1 MTAIL
6 DGLIATGATFE
17 AVADEASTLGYK
29 LKERRVKPPLAGSIF
44 VDKTG
49 LLHRVRYRY
58 LGWVISIDG
67 DTRLHLVRW
76 KKAFTVGGYIL
87 EPDTA
92 DHNLTVQWFAL
103 ALVVF
108 ARLLLVILVSILQ
121 QVTDVTLAP
130 LWILIG
136 LILASTTY
144 TSITLIHRSQW
155 HDLEAALATL
165 APDWIPRLSRD
176 VGGRVLAL
184 ATIFGM
190 VILDLILALSAAI
203 WAVGIGFLF
212 LDLMPTRHIKQ
223 ATALTHTPQ
232 VRTIREPSQVIAQLK
247 YLLSVS
253 GEGVHVLETR
263 TPETLLFASE
273 RLVRQGEPISVLGPT
288 AEFLPGTLRSN
299 FAWDGSDIGDYHFSN
314 LMDLIGLHH
323 WRRRFG
329 GSLDYQIGPDN
340 QGLSSSEAAALQVAR
355 ALAQGAGTL
364 ILVDALAS
372 MSADRQMELL
382 NRLAAANRRIFVY
395 SSISDL
401 WEGGV
406 IELD

>member
-17 AVADEASTLGYK
+17 AVADEAGSLGYR
-29 LKERRVKPPLAGSIF
+29 LKERRVKPPVAGSIF
-44 VDKTG
+44 VDQTG
-49 LLHRVRYRY
+49 LLHRIRYRCF
-58 LGWVISIDG
+58 GWIVSIDG
-67 DTRLHLVRW
+67 DTRLHLIRW
-76 KKAFTVGGYIL
+76 KKAFAVGGYIL
-87 EPDTA
+87 EPDVA
-92 DHNLTVQWFAL
+92 DYTLAVQWLAI

-121 QVTDVTLAP
+121 QVDDVTLAP

-155 HDLEAALATL
+155 NDLEAALATM

-184 ATIFGM
+184 ATIIGM
-190 VILDLILALSAAI
+190 LILDLILALSAAI
-203 WAVGIGFLF
+203 WVVGVGFLF
-212 LDLMPTRHIKQ
+212 LDLMPTRHFKQ
-223 ATALTHTPQ
+223 ARALTHAPL
-232 VRTIREPSQVIAQLK
+232 VRTIREPSQVMARLK

-253 GEGVHVLETR
+253 GQGVHVLKTNALKPYSLR
-263 TPETLLFASE
+263 VSNWSG
-273 RLVRQGEPISVLGPT
+273 GEPITVLGPE

-299 FAWDGSDIGDYHFSN
+299 FAWDASEIGDYHFSN
-314 LMDLIGLHH
+314 LMELIGLQH
-323 WRRRFG
+323 WRKRFG
-329 GSLDYQIGPDN
+329 GSLNYQIGPDN

-355 ALAQGAGTL
+355 ALAQGADTL

-395 SSISDL
+395 SSVSDL
-401 WEGGV
+401 WEGEV

>member
-17 AVADEASTLGYK
+17 AVADEAGSLGYR
-29 LKERRVKPPLAGSIF
+29 LKERRVKAPVAGSIF
-44 VDKTG
+44 VDQTG
-49 LLHRVRYRY
+49 LLHRVRYRCF
-58 LGWVISIDG
+58 GWVISIDR
-67 DTRLHLVRW
+67 DTRLHLVHW
-76 KKAFTVGGYIL
+76 KKAFAVGGYIL
-87 EPDTA
+87 EPDVA
-92 DHNLTVQWFAL
+92 DHTLTIQWLAL

-108 ARLLLVILVSILQ
+108 ARLLLVVLVSILQ
-121 QVTDVTLAP
+121 QVNDVTLAP

-136 LILASTTY
+136 LILASTSY

-155 HDLEAALATL
+155 HDLEAALATM

-184 ATIFGM
+184 ATILSIL
-190 VILDLILALSAAI
+190 ILDLVLALSAAI
-203 WAVGIGFLF
+203 WVVGVGFLF
-212 LDLMPTRHIKQ
+212 LDLMPTRHFRQ
-223 ATALTHTPQ
+223 AKALTHAPL
-232 VRTIREPSQVIAQLK
+232 VRTTREPREVMAKLK
-247 YLLSVS
+247 YLLNIS
-253 GEGVHVLETR
+253 GQGVHVLKTNS
-263 TPETLLFASE
+263 PETLLFASE
-273 RLVRQGEPISVLGPT
+273 QLVRRDEPITVLGPE

-299 FAWDGSDIGDYHFSN
+299 FAWDASEIGDYHFSN
-314 LMDLIGLHH
+314 LMELIGLQH
-323 WRRRFG
+323 WRKRFG
-329 GSLDYQIGPDN
+329 GSLNYQIGPDN

-355 ALAQGAGTL
+355 ALAQGADTL

-395 SSISDL
+395 SSVSDL
-401 WEGGV
+401 WEGEV